1 MEWKL
6 QRSYVGVRG
15 QENTMCRHAYRKA
28 SVKPLSWSCLARHE
42 LEIISFYLPQILRLP
57 VLPV

>member
-1 MEWKL
+1 MHDGMEITAVARWGARARK
-6 QRSYVGVRG
+6 RDVPSC
-15 QENTMCRHAYRKA
+15 ENA
-28 SVKPLSWSCLARHE
+28 VSWSCLARHE